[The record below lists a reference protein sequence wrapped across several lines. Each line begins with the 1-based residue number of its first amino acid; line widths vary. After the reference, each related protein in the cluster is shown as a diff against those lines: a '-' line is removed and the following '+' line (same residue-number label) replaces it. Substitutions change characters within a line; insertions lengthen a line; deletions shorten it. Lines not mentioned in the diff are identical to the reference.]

1 MLLRLASA
9 AAAGPASAPARH
21 GSGAAAALE
30 KGKAALQDRDY
41 GAARSAL
48 EQAYRLAAA
57 PEVLF
62 LLGRVA
68 EADGRTLEAHDLMRR
83 FLADPARRPD
93 ETAVAEAQRVVKLA
107 RPPSGQVVV
116 LGAPG
121 SQVLVDER
129 LRGSVPLA
137 QPLLLSPGEHRIGLQ
152 LGNRR
157 LDSPVP
163 VQAGRSFEVRF
174 NAASGAVLITQL
186 PAVLWVTEQVGV
198 PEEAQNPLAD
208 AAEQAAR
215 AANQTLLAADAALA
229 RAPAPS
235 DCLSRI
241 VCQQELARKNE
252 VEYVLN
258 LQATYKI
265 PTAGKPD
272 AAALPRPVSNVAA
285 AAQSAETPQG
295 AAVIKGAAATQD
307 AADAPG
313 AGAAPATG
321 APRPEAPQGSWQMQL
336 SLWHV
341 DIATPAA
348 TRPAECLRC
357 TPEQAAAVLK
367 QTALELLGAGL
378 HRGHGR
384 FAITSEPPSVQVRI
398 DGKDAGMTPYAQA
411 AWTGTYNVELRRPG
425 FEPAQRSIEVGE
437 DKSEQLTVTLIPLV
451 GLETAPVAVDATKSV
466 LPPLRRP
473 AWRLGTG
480 AGLLGVGILFIG
492 IGGAAANIVGQCA
505 AYSDFGVCTEVFDTA
520 GTAGGLL
527 TTGSL
532 MTVAGIVLL
541 ALPPTRPKFPR

>member
-1 MLLRLASA
+1 MAKSWLIGTLLLLRFATA
-9 AAAGPASAPARH
+9 AAAGSASGPARH
-21 GSGAAAALE
+21 GSGAAAAQALCE
-30 KGKAALQDRDY
+30 KGRAALQAKDY

-48 EQAYRLAAA
+48 EQAYRIAAA

-93 ETAVAEAQRVVKLA
+93 ETAVVDAQRVVKLA

-121 SQVLVDER
+121 ALVLVDER

-137 QPLLLSPGEHRIGLQ
+137 QPLLLSPGEHRVGLQ
-152 LGNRR
+152 LGSRR

-186 PAVLWVTEQVGV
+186 PAVLWVTEQLGI

-229 RAPAPS
+229 RAPAPK

-241 VCQQELARKNE
+241 LCQQELARKNE
-252 VEYVLN
+252 VEYVLS

-265 PTAGKPD
+265 PAAGKPD
-272 AAALPRPVSNVAA
+272 AAAPPRQAGAAAVTAAAAAAA
-285 AAQSAETPQG
+285 AAQFAE
-295 AAVIKGAAATQD
+295 AAQD
-307 AADAPG
+307 AAIGSPGPAP
-313 AGAAPATG
+313 
-321 APRPEAPQGSWQMQL
+321 PQGSWQMQR

-367 QTALELLGAGL
+367 QTTLELLGVGL

-384 FAITSEPPSVQVRI
+384 FAITSEPPTVQVRI

-411 AWTGTYNVELRRPG
+411 AWIGTYNVELRRPG

-437 DKSEQLTVTLIPLV
+437 DKSEQLAVTLTPLI
-451 GLETAPVAVDATKSV
+451 GPEPAPPLAAAAKPTPS
-466 LPPLRRP
+466 PLRRP
-473 AWRLGTG
+473 TWRLATG
-480 AGLLGVGILFIG
+480 AGLLGAGIVFIG
-492 IGGAAANIVGQCA
+492 VGGAAANIVGQCA
-505 AYSDFGVCTEVFDTA
+505 AYNDFGICTEVFDTA

-541 ALPPTRPKFPR
+541 ALPPTRPKLGR